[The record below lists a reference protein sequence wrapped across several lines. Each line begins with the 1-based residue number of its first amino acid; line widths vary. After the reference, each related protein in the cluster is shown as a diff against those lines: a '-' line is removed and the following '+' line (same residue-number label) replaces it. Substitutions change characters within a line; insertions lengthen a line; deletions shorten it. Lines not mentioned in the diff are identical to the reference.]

1 MLKKSE
7 RLTADNA
14 FMVRFI
20 VTYIIEGVLVY
31 YFFKYNE
38 SFTFLW
44 RIFIIFLIFVCLI
57 VGWYFMM
64 QYVFIWSHV
73 VDYDKTAPKL
83 IITKQFIYKGRVIR
97 WCKEGIHIMGK
108 YDLPICIFYDIGYV
122 LNTEN
127 DCMKILDK
135 CILKKDHVYFNKND
149 VNCKWWFYR
158 ATYTNVEE

>member
-1 MLKKSE
+1 MCTLKSF
-7 RLTADNA
+7 D
-14 FMVRFI
+14 
-20 VTYIIEGVLVY
+20 YIRGEIYDQWQFFLPQDEYNHWEKKKKGCLY
-31 YFFKYNE
+31 YE
-38 SFTFLW
+38 
-44 RIFIIFLIFVCLI
+44 RIFIILLIFVCLI